1 MKQTHNAEPFDSN
14 AVGRAIAIELIKGLT
29 PEAKTKLQR
38 IRAQRALAMAA
49 KGDKA

>member
-1 MKQTHNAEPFDSN
+1 MKQTHNAELFDSN
-14 AVGRAIAIELIKGLT
+14 AVGREIAIQLIKGLT

-49 KGDKA
+49 KGERS